1 MPTYDDKSI
10 NHTTDGL
17 GNPLIPDANYYIQD
31 TRAQVGS
38 CTLFWGVDGNGYVC
52 DLDMA
57 GLYTGARVA
66 GMRDTDIAW
75 PVEHILKHKVTHV
88 RVEGLARTRHHD
100 IEQRQQAAMRKWL
113 AR

>member
-17 GNPLIPDANYYIQD
+17 GNPLIPDANYYVQD
-31 TRAQVGS
+31 TRAQVGN
-38 CTLFWGVDGNGYVC
+38 CTLFWGKIRQGYVC
-52 DLDMA
+52 DLEEA
-57 GLYTGARVA
+57 GIYMGAEAA